1 MGTRFKGKRQLT
13 RRGVLKT
20 GASALGGGALLLGG
34 GATLDAAP
42 AAGQAQAPAIATG
55 TQTGRTFRG
64 LVRHAATLDVQEMR
78 LLPVDPRQVVI
89 RSQAVAVCYTIVRGA
104 LSTTPIR
111 RAEVP
116 NHCGFGVVEAVGA
129 MVKRVQVGDRVVVA
143 GTSQCG
149 QCYQCLHGRPD
160 YCQFTFFSNAPGVEP
175 FAPFAQFRD
184 GTPVYAQAGIG
195 GMSEIMT
202 AFEEYC
208 VPVFTD
214 LPAAQVTL
222 LGDQLASGFAAGH
235 ADMKFEPGSDVVV
248 FGAGPVG
255 LGAVQAGRVMG
266 AGQVIVV
273 DPIKYRREFSMKLGA
288 TTTLDPNA
296 EGDGIVERI
305 RELCRGPNDRR
316 FAGGVSWGRAGNA
329 VMSRGA
335 DFVVEAAGL
344 QTMPPKVEAQPDPT
358 NVKTVLQAWDCTRA
372 GGHVMLMGFTLQ
384 PVPFPGVS
392 LALLGRTIH
401 PGQQGGLHVMRDIP
415 RYVKLIEKG
424 TIDAP
429 SLITKRYTLD
439 QSREAVQDTADRTI
453 ITGVIEFS

>member
-1 MGTRFKGKRQLT
+1 MGTRPKGKRQLT
-13 RRGVLKT
+13 RRGMLKT

-34 GATLDAAP
+34 GSLDVAA
-42 AAGQAQAPAIATG
+42 AAQAQAPAIATG

-64 LVRHAATLDVQEMR
+64 LVRHDATLDVQEMQ
-78 LLPVDPRQVVI
+78 LLPIDSRQVVI
-89 RSQAVAVCYTIVRGA
+89 RSLAVAPCYTIVRGA
-104 LSTTPIR
+104 LNTTPIR

-195 GMSEIMT
+195 GMSELMT

-214 LPAAQVTL
+214 LPAAQLTL

-235 ADMKFEPGSDVVV
+235 ADMVFEPGSDVVV

-273 DPIKYRREFSMKLGA
+273 DPIKYRREFAMKVGA
-288 TTTLDPNA
+288 TTTLDANA

-335 DFVVEAAGL
+335 DFVVEAAGY
-344 QTMPPKVEAQPDPT
+344 QAMPPKVETQPDPS
-358 NVKTVLQAWDCTRA
+358 NVKTVQQAWDCTRA

-415 RYVKLIEKG
+415 RYVKLIERG
-424 TIDAP
+424 VIDAQ
-429 SLITKRYTLD
+429 SVITKRYTLA

>member
-1 MGTRFKGKRQLT
+1 MGTRPKGKRQLT
-13 RRGVLKT
+13 RRGMLKT

-34 GATLDAAP
+34 GSLDVAA
-42 AAGQAQAPAIATG
+42 AAQAQAPAIATG

-64 LVRHAATLDVQEMR
+64 LVRHDATLDVQEMQ
-78 LLPVDPRQVVI
+78 LLPIDSRQVVI
-89 RSQAVAVCYTIVRGA
+89 RSLAVAPCYTIVRGA
-104 LSTTPIR
+104 LNTTPIR

-195 GMSEIMT
+195 GMSELMT

-214 LPAAQVTL
+214 LPSAQLTL

-235 ADMKFEPGSDVVV
+235 ADMHFQPGADVVV

-255 LGAVQAGRVMG
+255 LGAVQAGRVTG
-266 AGQVIVV
+266 AGQVIVI
-273 DPIKYRREFSMKLGA
+273 DPIKYRREFAMKMGA
-288 TTTLDPNA
+288 TTTLDPVA
-296 EGDGIVERI
+296 EGDGLVERV

-316 FAGGVSWGRAGNA
+316 FAGGVSWGRAANA
-329 VMSRGA
+329 VISRGA

-358 NVKTVLQAWDCTRA
+358 NVRTVLQAWDCTRA

-384 PVPFPGVS
+384 PVPFPGAS
-392 LALLGRTIH
+392 LALFGRTIH

-415 RYVKLIEKG
+415 RYVKLIERG
-424 TIDAP
+424 VIDAT
-429 SLITKRYTLD
+429 SVITKRYTLD
-439 QSREAVQDTADRTI
+439 ESRQAVQDTADRTI
-453 ITGVIEFS
+453 ITGVIEFT

>member
-1 MGTRFKGKRQLT
+1 MDTPNGKKQLT
-13 RRGVLKT
+13 RRRVLKA
-20 GASALGGGALLLGG
+20 GATALGGGALALGG
-34 GATLDAAP
+34 GAGGAA
-42 AAGQAQAPAIATG
+42 QAQAPAIGTG

-64 LVRHAATLDVQEMR
+64 LVRHDATLDVQEMR
-78 LLPVDPRQVVI
+78 LLPIDPRQVVI
-89 RSQAVAVCYTIVRGA
+89 RSLAVAPCYTIVRGA
-104 LSTTPIR
+104 LATNAIR

-116 NHCGFGVVEAVGA
+116 NHCGFGVVEAVGP
-129 MVKRVQVGDRVVVA
+129 MVKRVQVGDKVVVA

-149 QCYQCLHGRPD
+149 HCYQCLHGRPD

-175 FAPFAQFRD
+175 FPPFAQFRD

-214 LPAAQVTL
+214 LPAAQLTL

-235 ADMKFEPGSDVVV
+235 ADMVFQPGSDVVV

-255 LGAVQAGRVMG
+255 LGAVQAARVMG

-273 DPIKYRREFSMKLGA
+273 DPIRYRREFSTTLGA

-296 EGDGIVERI
+296 EGDGMVERI

-316 FAGGVSWGRAGNA
+316 FAGGTSWGRAGNA
-329 VMSRGA
+329 AMSRGA
-335 DFVVEAAGL
+335 DFVVEAAGI
-344 QTMPPKVEAQPDPT
+344 QTMPPKVEAQPDTT
-358 NVKTVLQAWDCTRA
+358 NVKTVLQAWDSTRA

-424 TIDAP
+424 KIDAQ
-429 SLITKRYTLD
+429 SVITKRYTLD
-439 QSREAVQDTADRTI
+439 ESRQAVQDTADRTI
-453 ITGVIEFS
+453 ITAVIEFS